1 MPVCR
6 TVGGEPYGQPGSCK
20 AGRGPDPVSYVVK
33 IEAPAVDVHRS
44 ASEGSARQGQVMRGQ
59 TYEVLEERNRLG

>member
-44 ASEGSARQGQVMRGQ
+44 AMRFGQ
-59 TYEVLEERNRLG
+59 TGPGYEGPDL